1 MKTSRVAVDASFL
14 LKLFLPED
22 LSSRVEDH
30 WRNWIESSIE
40 VVAPTLIVFEASS
53 VLRNKVFRRIV
64 NEADASDMIDKM
76 RHLELSLVYA
86 GELMEMAWEIGKILK
101 LPPSMIAIMLLSQ
114 RFLRPLSGQPMSDF
128 INQPIS
134 IFLSSIGSNSKR
146 VGQVL

>member
-1 MKTSRVAVDASFL
+1 LKTSRVAVDASFL

-22 LSSRVEDH
+22 LSGQVQDH

-64 NEADASDMIDKM
+64 DEADAAEIIDKI

-86 GELMEMAWEIGKILK
+86 SELMEMAWEIGKILEAPTLYDSYYVAVAK
-101 LPPSMIAIMLLSQ
+101 MFEA
-114 RFLRPLSGQPMSDF
+114 PLWTADERLYKSAHKHFPF
-128 INQPIS
+128 IN
-134 IFLSSIGSNSKR
+134 R
-146 VGQVL
+146 VK